1 MHKYVNWSI
10 NQSWRQSMTE
20 RQRMDSKLDF
30 SRSKAGG
37 NTTDLRQVLFCNDF
51 VFASDVTSV
60 DPCVGADSGAKMMMV
75 EYILHQL
82 HHVQVT
88 IIIKNLQ
95 KVQFHCCNELHIYKL
110 SNFLPI
116 LIFHSKKFGIFDKS
130 KNSWKFICISLVSLL
145 ISAKV
150 PLNFEDIFASK
161 VPFFVRK
168 IKLRLFAD
176 F

>member
-1 MHKYVNWSI
+1 
-10 NQSWRQSMTE
+10 MTE

-88 IIIKNLQ
+88 IIKNLQ
-95 KVQFHCCNELHIYKL
+95 KVQFYYCKELHIYYKL
-110 SNFLPI
+110 PFPI
-116 LIFHSKKFGIFDKS
+116 LTLIPTTLGILTS
-130 KNSWKFICISLVSLL
+130 RKNS
-145 ISAKV
+145 
-150 PLNFEDIFASK
+150 
-161 VPFFVRK
+161 
-168 IKLRLFAD
+168 
-176 F
+176 